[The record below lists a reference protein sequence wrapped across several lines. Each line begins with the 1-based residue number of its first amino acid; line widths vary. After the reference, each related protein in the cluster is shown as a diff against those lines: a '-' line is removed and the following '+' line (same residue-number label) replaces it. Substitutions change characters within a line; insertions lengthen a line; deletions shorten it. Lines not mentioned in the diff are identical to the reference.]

1 MRAYISDFAV
11 ITAIVL
17 MVLVDIAFGINTPK
31 LVVPDK
37 FSPTW
42 SGKRKINWRR
52 RIFSRGDA
60 SWQGRVVVHSPKVVI
75 NLPRTY
81 EATLYR
87 RTI

>member
-1 MRAYISDFAV
+1 MIINTKIIQDFAFFPATVRAYISDFAV

-42 SGKRKINWRR
+42 SGEKNKREI
-52 RIFSRGDA
+52 IGFYQIITLA
-60 SWQGRVVVHSPKVVI
+60 
-75 NLPRTY
+75 
-81 EATLYR
+81 LYR
-87 RTI
+87 LG